1 MKNSSDSA
9 QFLASIE
16 TLRRDRGDRVSLDS
30 VGEIVASL
38 LESLDGDLTPAE
50 NLDDDRGAANKV
62 DFEQLGPEL
71 FPLLTTGFRD
81 EGLRESA
88 AHLSEAIAE
97 SEEAAN
103 AILEAGEAIE
113 EVVATVSGEAARKML
128 GIVTRIYE
136 ASNFQDIG
144 GQRITKAMK
153 TIREVADRLDQVA
166 AVIGSG
172 LIEEM
177 APEKEGARSE
187 EENLLHGPQ
196 HHGQANTQEE
206 IDALLASFD

>member
-1 MKNSSDSA
+1 MKNSGNGA
-9 QFLASIE
+9 QLLASIE
-16 TLRRDRGDRVSLDS
+16 SLRADRGDPVSLDL

-38 LESLDGDLTPAE
+38 LESLDGDLGPAE
-50 NLDDDRGAANKV
+50 HRDDDRRAGNKV
-62 DFEQLGPEL
+62 GFEQLGPRL

-81 EGLRESA
+81 EGLREAA

-97 SEEAAN
+97 SEEATN

-113 EVVATVSGEAARKML
+113 ELVATVNGEAARKML
-128 GIVTRIYE
+128 AIVTRIYE
-136 ASNFQDIG
+136 ASAYQDIG

-166 AVIGSG
+166 AIIGSD
-172 LIEEM
+172 LIEELGS
-177 APEKEGARSE
+177 EKQGPKSE

-196 HHGQANTQEE
+196 HHGQANTQEDV
-206 IDALLASFD
+206 DALLASFD

>member
-1 MKNSSDSA
+1 MKNSSGGA
-9 QFLASIE
+9 QLLASIE
-16 TLRRDRGDRVSLDS
+16 SLRLDRGDQVSLES

-38 LESLDGDLTPAE
+38 LESLDGDLGPAE
-50 NLDDDRGAANKV
+50 DRDGGRRDGGEIDLEELAP
-62 DFEQLGPEL
+62 QL
-71 FPLLTTGFRD
+71 FPLLTTHFRD
-81 EGLRESA
+81 EGLREST

-113 EVVATVSGEAARKML
+113 DLAATVGGETARKML
-128 GIVTRIYE
+128 AIVTKIYE
-136 ASNFQDIG
+136 ASTFQDIG

-166 AVIGSG
+166 AIIGCD
-172 LIEEM
+172 LIAEL
-177 APEKEGARSE
+177 APENKGSKSE
-187 EENLLHGPQ
+187 DDDLLHGPQ
-196 HHGQANTQEE
+196 HHGEANTQEE